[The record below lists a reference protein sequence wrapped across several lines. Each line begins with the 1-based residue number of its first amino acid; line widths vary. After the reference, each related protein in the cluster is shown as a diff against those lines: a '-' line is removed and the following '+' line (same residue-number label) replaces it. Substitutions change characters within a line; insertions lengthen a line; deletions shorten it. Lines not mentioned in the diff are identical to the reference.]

1 MGKKALLLNEKN
13 PDQLKQPKW
22 VYVSNERFN
31 EILSTI
37 TKVKNDGLKTNVHG
51 REITLDNAES
61 LLKDIASGRER
72 VQQYC

>member
-1 MGKKALLLNEKN
+1 M
-13 PDQLKQPKW
+13 
-22 VYVSNERFN
+22 
-31 EILSTI
+31 LSTI